1 VSKVSA
7 RRFDLDAFIE
17 ACRQA
22 VQDRD
27 AHAAVH
33 GIVERAVRHGPGL
46 ATDIP
51 DNLREV
57 GGLAHYSP
65 DLTILWLEWPPRMYD
80 PPHDHGAS
88 AVVGVYAGEEAS
100 TVYRR
105 STPGPIEPVASGSLT
120 DGQVAVLGPDIIHA
134 VTNPRDS
141 WTGALHVYLG
151 DVLSPSRKE
160 WDPATLVEHPWD
172 AAASLTRYAEAVAVA
187 EPASQPRAR
196 PQSARPR
203 ATPALRDTAD
213 GNG

>member
-1 VSKVSA
+1 MSA
-7 RRFDLDAFIE
+7 RRFDLDAFVE
-17 ACRQA
+17 DCRHA

-27 AHAAVH
+27 AHAAVR
-33 GIVERAVRHGPGL
+33 GIMERAVRQGPRL
-46 ATDIP
+46 ATDMR

-65 DLTILWLEWPPRMYD
+65 ELTVLWLEWPPHMYD
-80 PPHDHGAS
+80 PPHDHGIW

-105 STPGPIEPVASGSLT
+105 STPGSIEPVATRSLT
-120 DGQVAVLGPDIIHA
+120 AGQVAVLDPDIIHA

-151 DVLSPSRKE
+151 DLLSPSRRE

-172 AAASLTRYAEAVAVA
+172 AASSLARYAEAVAVA
-187 EPASQPRAR
+187 APDSEPRAR
-196 PQSARPR
+196 AMLGTQTAREP
-203 ATPALRDTAD
+203 P
-213 GNG
+213 G